1 MVDYQKRKKVKS
13 ARILLKREMLESH
26 SQGTVE
32 LMQTWKADIKT
43 NMMMT
48 VQQLNAKDK
57 ANSFQKPP
65 PEVFYNKRCS

>member
-1 MVDYQKRKKVKS
+1 
-13 ARILLKREMLESH
+13 MLESH
-26 SQGTVE
+26 SQGTAE

-48 VQQLNAKDK
+48 VQQLIAKDK
-57 ANSFQKPP
+57 ENSFQKQP